1 MLFLK
6 TDSSLKYSIKTLT
19 LHQRL
24 YFKNKI
30 FQLASE
36 EEFVN
41 VAIELFYYQAENNLV
56 YKNYLENLGSPS
68 ALSLVREG
76 KISKIEEIP
85 FLPIS
90 CFKNYQVKIE
100 ELPTEKVF
108 TSSGTGKAGFSSHLL
123 HDLNLYE
130 NSFFKGFDHF
140 YPKEKD
146 CCFLALLPNYLE
158 REGSS
163 LVYMAQELISRSKDE
178 DSGFYLDDLQGLAKV
193 LEMKKEQRKPFVLLG
208 VTYALL
214 DLAKDFPMDLSNGI
228 IMETG
233 GMKGRRKEMVRE
245 EVHQVL
251 KKAFQLNNIHSEY
264 GMTELLSQAYS
275 KGKGKF
281 ICPPWMRILVR
292 ETTDPFHFRSPG
304 RAGGINIIDL
314 ANIDSCA
321 FIETKDLG
329 RRINNEEFEILGR
342 FDNSEI
348 RGCNLM
354 VF

>member
-6 TDSSLKYSIKTLT
+6 TDSSLNNSIKTQT
-19 LHQRL
+19 LHQRR

-30 FQLASE
+30 FQLASKQD
-36 EEFVN
+36 FVN
-41 VAIELFYYQAENNLV
+41 VAIELFYHQSENNPI
-56 YKNYLENLGSPS
+56 YKKFLENLGSPS
-68 ALSLVREG
+68 ALSRVREC
-76 KISKIEEIP
+76 KITKIEEIP

-90 CFKNYQVKIE
+90 SFKNYKVKME
-100 ELPTEKVF
+100 GLESEKIF
-108 TSSGTGKAGFSSHLL
+108 TSSGTGVGGFSSHYVP
-123 HDLNLYE
+123 DLNLYR
-130 NSFFKGFDHF
+130 NSFFKGFDQF
-140 YPKEKD
+140 YPQSKD
-146 CCFLALLPNYLE
+146 ACILALLPNYLE

-163 LVYMAQELISRSKDE
+163 LVYMAQELISRSKDA
-178 DSGFYLDDLQGLAKV
+178 DSGFYLDDLQGLAKI
-193 LEMKKEQRKPFVLLG
+193 LSQKKEEGKPIVLLG

-214 DLAKDFPMDLSNGI
+214 DLANEYPMDLGDGI
-228 IMETG
+228 VMETG

-245 EVHQVL
+245 EVHQILMKV
-251 KKAFQLNNIHSEY
+251 FQVNTIHSEY

-275 KGKGKF
+275 QGRGKF
-281 ICPPWMRILVR
+281 SCPPWMKVLVR
-292 ETTDPFHFRSPG
+292 ETTDPFHILPIG
-304 RAGGINIIDL
+304 RAGGINVVDL

-329 RRINNEEFEILGR
+329 RRINQDEFEILGR